1 MAPMPHHFAQQAPE
15 AGDWTVTTFIALFA
29 AVTSL
34 VTLVVTTVATG
45 RRERAKWA
53 REELS
58 QAFYEFI
65 DASFRARDS
74 VKDLQDLHWAGAS
87 VDRLGL
93 AAAVVE
99 EHRAALRHSQTK
111 IRLLAPNTT
120 FKEANELRMM
130 IRRLADSIG
139 PDLDRAGWE
148 VLTRKI
154 ADQRETLVRSAKKA
168 MSLPN

>member
-1 MAPMPHHFAQQAPE
+1 
-15 AGDWTVTTFIALFA
+15 
-29 AVTSL
+29 
-34 VTLVVTTVATG
+34 
-45 RRERAKWA
+45 
-53 REELS
+53 
-58 QAFYEFI
+58 
-65 DASFRARDS
+65 
-74 VKDLQDLHWAGAS
+74 

-99 EHRAALRHSQTK
+99 EHRTALRHSQTK